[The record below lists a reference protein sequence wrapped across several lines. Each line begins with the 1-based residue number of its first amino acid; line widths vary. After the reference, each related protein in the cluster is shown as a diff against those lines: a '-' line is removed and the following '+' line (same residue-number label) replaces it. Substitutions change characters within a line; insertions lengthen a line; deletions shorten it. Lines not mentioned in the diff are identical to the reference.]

1 MEERGDVLTH
11 TPSLPLLLLSLLSP
25 LRPPPPPPPLRFRCR
40 RSPRRSSRPLAATT
54 ACMPQA
60 AALTAHCIALATRAT
75 AVQVHV
81 RGSVVYVA
89 GHCPSGAED
98 AFHKK
103 DMPQDKVV
111 PRP

>member
-1 MEERGDVLTH
+1 MTTTVTTTRTLWRCLLQKKMLLQKKLKLLPH
-11 TPSLPLLLLSLLSP
+11 RQMRPSQ
-25 LRPPPPPPPLRFRCR
+25 RRCELHV
-40 RSPRRSSRPLAATT
+40 PDL
-54 ACMPQA
+54 
-60 AALTAHCIALATRAT
+60 HCIALATRAT
-75 AVQVHV
+75 AVQVYV

-103 DMPQDKVV
+103 DMPQGPVAQDQV